1 MNVPVRIGMD
11 TSKSVFQLHGV
22 DENEVVVVRRQF
34 RRAEMI
40 RYFERLPP
48 VLVAIESC
56 GSSHHWGRLLQS
68 FGHEVKLIPPQYVK
82 AYVKRGKND
91 AADAEALCEAVT
103 RPSMRFVPV
112 KSKERQAACMLMT
125 VRERLVSVKSQ
136 LSNAFRSYAAEF
148 GIVGPAGRQNVAALI
163 KRVLEDDSLPE
174 MARDLFRLQA
184 DEYAAVQA
192 RLAKIE
198 AKLMKWHR
206 EDDISRRIATIPG
219 VGPIGSSML
228 SMKAP
233 PPETFRSGRDF
244 AAWLGLTP
252 KDHSTGGRQ
261 RLGGITKAGDSIL
274 RSTLIVGATALLRHV
289 RKGRSKVARRIAHV
303 PTNLQDAV
311 VGRTD
316 RSIRASFRRLHWH
329 QECRPCAWS
338 VRSEHHLGQRALS
351 AQTGRTS
358 DSKRSGQKSA
368 TILTSGG
375 PSTSAIS
382 TTSLTPNS
390 WRFGAVRQR
399 L

>member
-1 MNVPVRIGMD
+1 MNLPVRIGMD

-22 DENEVVVVRRQF
+22 DENELVVVRRQF

-56 GSSHHWGRLLQS
+56 GSSHHWARLLQS

-103 RPSMRFVPV
+103 PAEHAVCAGEVEGTASSLYVDDR
-112 KSKERQAACMLMT
+112 AG
-125 VRERLVSVKSQ
+125 RLVSVKSQ

-148 GIVGPAGRQNVAALI
+148 GIVGPAGRQNVTALI
-163 KRVLEDDSLPE
+163 KRVLEDDNLPK

-184 DEYAAVQA
+184 EEYAAVEA

-206 EDDISRRIATIPG
+206 EDDVCRRIATIPG

-233 PPETFRSGRDF
+233 RRRRSDQ
-244 AAWLGLTP
+244 AVI
-252 KDHSTGGRQ
+252 S
-261 RLGGITKAGDSIL
+261 RLG
-274 RSTLIVGATALLRHV
+274 
-289 RKGRSKVARRIAHV
+289 
-303 PTNLQDAV
+303 
-311 VGRTD
+311 
-316 RSIRASFRRLHWH
+316 
-329 QECRPCAWS
+329 
-338 VRSEHHLGQRALS
+338 
-351 AQTGRTS
+351 S
-358 DSKRSGQKSA
+358 D
-368 TILTSGG
+368 
-375 PSTSAIS
+375 
-382 TTSLTPNS
+382 
-390 WRFGAVRQR
+390 
-399 L
+399 